1 MSVLKSADVT
11 HVGTNS
17 IQRAVTE
24 DGKLHFHTTYHDD
37 SSLQRNDDIRKAG
50 FLDKGKLGLHENE
63 DIRLVVSC
71 PSVGQWNLFKKRHG
85 ETYDLLMSK
94 NEPMRMKGA
103 RQLQVLHPEWVVQS
117 RL

>member
-1 MSVLKSADVT
+1 MKSADIT

-17 IQRAVTE
+17 IQRAVVE
-24 DGKLHFHTTYHDD
+24 DGTMFFKTTYYDD
-37 SSLQRNDDIRKAG
+37 AALQRNDDLRKANV
-50 FLDKGKLGLHENE
+50 LDRGKLGLHGNE
-63 DIRLVVSC
+63 DIRMTVSC
-71 PSVGQWNLFKKRHG
+71 PSLEQWNLFKKRHG